1 MKEEMDSDLADKDLI
16 PILEIEGNQTCN
28 DCGKNDPRWC
38 SVNNSVLICSSCA
51 RIHKKFN
58 EKISKIKSLEVD
70 EWTKD
75 EILFLKLGG
84 NEKFSN
90 IIRSYNI
97 PLTKDN
103 LAYKYYT
110 KAAQYFRDTLVA
122 ESKKENINNIVK
134 PSLKEGIELL
144 YKDEFSNLLN
154 ELNGGKSIENNEK
167 SKINEKDNNNS
178 INNTEVTN
186 INTNNN
192 TNNSS
197 WVSRM
202 FNRFNPYANNQNNKN
217 NQSNQNSQN
226 NQNDQNNK
234 PNTYRGTI
242 LNITCNMMYALNG
255 IKEKAKE
262 IDYKEKIKLAGE
274 YVYDKGS
281 KIHNSETFKGLYNV
295 LSSGIGTIKEKTTN
309 YFYGASKDQNSN
321 QINNENNNISSQNNN
336 DNNINDNKNIDS
348 PNIQNNNENLDSNNS
363 NKISESNFKS
373 NYSSINNEGD
383 TQYNNLINDLPDK
396 NNDKNINADK
406 NMNNIENNK
415 DDTDKISDENVEVLD
430 DGQNENNSNSLV
442 MNNAPK

>member
-16 PILEIEGNQTCN
+16 PILEIDGNKTCN

-38 SVNNSVLICSSCA
+38 SINNSVLICSSCA

-90 IIRSYNI
+90 IIKSYNI

-110 KAAQYFRDTLVA
+110 KVAQYYRDILVA
-122 ESKKENINNIVK
+122 ESKKENINNIPK

-154 ELNGGKSIENNEK
+154 ELNGVKNNESNEK
-167 SKINEKDNNNS
+167 NQINEKDSNNS

-186 INTNNN
+186 INNN

-202 FNRFNPYANNQNNKN
+202 FNRFNPYANNKN
-217 NQSNQNSQN
+217 NQIYQNSQN
-226 NQNDQNNK
+226 DQNNQNNK

-242 LNITCNMMYALNG
+242 LNITSNMMYALNG

-281 KIHNSETFKGLYNV
+281 KIHNSETFKGLYNA

-309 YFYGASKDQNSN
+309 YFYGAPKDPNSN
-321 QINNENNNISSQNNN
+321 QINNENNNISLPNNN
-336 DNNINDNKNIDS
+336 DKNINDNKNINS
-348 PNIQNNNENLDSNNS
+348 PNIQNNNENSDNNNS
-363 NKISESNFKS
+363 NKISEANFKS

-383 TQYNNLINDLPDK
+383 NQYNNLINDLPDK
-396 NNDKNINADK
+396 NNDKNNVNKNINS
-406 NMNNIENNK
+406 IENNK
-415 DDTDKISDENVEVLD
+415 DESDKIPDDNVEVLD
-430 DGQNENNSNSLV
+430 DGQNDNNSNFLI

>member
-16 PILEIEGNQTCN
+16 SILEIEGNQTCN

-38 SVNNSVLICSSCA
+38 SINNSVLICSSCA

-90 IIRSYNI
+90 MIRSYNI

-110 KAAQYFRDTLVA
+110 KVAQYYRDILVA
-122 ESKKENINNIVK
+122 ESKKENINNIAK
-134 PSLKEGIELL
+134 PSLREGIELL

-154 ELNGGKSIENNEK
+154 ELNGGKRIESNEK
-167 SKINEKDNNNS
+167 NQINEKDNNNL

-186 INTNNN
+186 INNNNNNN

-202 FNRFNPYANNQNNKN
+202 FNRFNPYANNQNSQINQN
-217 NQSNQNSQN
+217 NQSNQNNQN
-226 NQNDQNNK
+226 NQNNK

-242 LNITCNMMYALNG
+242 LNITSNMMYALNG

-281 KIHNSETFKGLYNV
+281 KIHNSETFKGIYNV
-295 LSSGIGTIKEKTTN
+295 LSSGLGTIKEKTSN
-309 YFYGASKDQNSN
+309 YFYGTPKDPNSN
-321 QINNENNNISSQNNN
+321 QINNENNNISIQNNN
-336 DNNINDNKNIDS
+336 GNNINDNKNIDS
-348 PNIQNNNENLDSNNS
+348 SNTQNNNENSSNN
-363 NKISESNFKS
+363 NFKS

-383 TQYNNLINDLPDK
+383 NQYNNLINDLPDK
-396 NNDKNINADK
+396 NNDKNINVDK
-406 NMNNIENNK
+406 NMNDVEINK
-415 DDTDKISDENVEVLD
+415 EEIDKISDDNVEVLD

>member
-16 PILEIEGNQTCN
+16 PILEIEGNKTCN

-38 SVNNSVLICSSCA
+38 SINNSVLICSSCA

-90 IIRSYNI
+90 MIKSYNI

-110 KAAQYFRDTLVA
+110 KVAQYYRDILVA

-154 ELNGGKSIENNEK
+154 ELNGVKINENNEK
-167 SKINEKDNNNS
+167 SQINQNDNNNS
-178 INNTEVTN
+178 TNKTE
-186 INTNNN
+186 ISTNNN
-192 TNNSS
+192 TKNSS
-197 WVSRM
+197 WVNRM
-202 FNRFNPYANNQNNKN
+202 LNRFNPYA
-217 NQSNQNSQN
+217 SNQNSQN
-226 NQNDQNNK
+226 DQNNQNIQSSQNNQNNK
-234 PNTYRGTI
+234 PNTYKGTI
-242 LNITCNMMYALNG
+242 LNITSNMMYALNG

-274 YVYDKGS
+274 YVYDKGA
-281 KIHNSETFKGLYNV
+281 KIHNSETFKGLSNV
-295 LSSGIGTIKEKTTN
+295 LWAGIGTIKEKTTN
-309 YFYGASKDQNSN
+309 YFYGAPKESNSN
-321 QINNENNNISSQNNN
+321 QINNENNNLSLQNNN
-336 DNNINDNKNIDS
+336 DNNINDNKNFDS
-348 PNIQNNNENLDSNNS
+348 SNTQNNNENSDNNNS
-363 NKISESNFKS
+363 NKISETNFKT
-373 NYSSINNEGD
+373 NYSSINNDGD
-383 TQYNNLINDLPDK
+383 NQYNNLINDLSDK
-396 NNDKNINADK
+396 NNDKNLNADK
-406 NMNNIENNK
+406 NIENNK
-415 DDTDKISDENVEVLD
+415 DEIDKISDENVEVLD

-442 MNNAPK
+442 MNNAPQ